1 MRQIPDNIPVSILS
15 VVGAFRTGKS
25 FLLDFFL
32 DYLKRLE
39 AGETGTSIFEDYTIN
54 RY

>member
-1 MRQIPDNIPVSILS
+1 MEQIPDGIPVSILS

-32 DYLKRLE
+32 DYLKRLH
-39 AGETGTSIFEDYTIN
+39 AGETGISIIEDCI
-54 RY
+54 

>member
-1 MRQIPDNIPVSILS
+1 MSKIPPNTPVSILS

-32 DYLKRLE
+32 EYLKRLE
-39 AGETGTSIFEDYTIN
+39 AGETGISKIEVTNF
-54 RY
+54 